1 MPNAVVVVSFKDM
14 ATDEE
19 LREELEERCTTLA
32 GEFPEITHVEVT
44 LAPDGVGHA
53 AHGHVTGKST
63 RLATHSSAVE
73 PGRAADQL
81 LDTLRQQLR
90 RAHDKRIFSHR
101 REAQLQNP
109 KRTPRTR

>member
-1 MPNAVVVVSFKDM
+1 MSNAVVVVSFKDM

-19 LREELEERCTTLA
+19 LREELASRCDGLA

-44 LAPDGVGHA
+44 LTPDGVGHT

-101 REAQLQNP
+101 REAQQQNP
-109 KRTPRTR
+109 KRAPRKR